1 MAERL
6 RASARVRLRSDP
18 SALVGDHPPTLEP
31 HCWTGRW
38 PRRCAKGLASNVAL
52 LHHFDTLAAWRSACA
67 PQHACGCV
75 QIRPHLLAIILRP
88 WSRTVGL
95 ADGPGRARKVLQT
108 MSHFCITFDTLA
120 AWRSACAPQ
129 HARCCVQI
137 RSHGLVTIPTHWC
150 RTVGFADGPRGARK
164 VLQAMS
170 HFCTPLTLWQRGG
183 APARLSTRAAAFRSV
198 RIGWRSSSDLGAALL
213 DWQMAQDV
221 RERSCKQCRTFAH
234 L

>member
-31 HCWTGRW
+31 HCWTGKW

-52 LHHFDTLAAWRSACA
+52 LHTFDTLAAWRSACA

-75 QIRPHLLAIILRP
+75 QIRPHWLAIILRP

-95 ADGPGRARKVLQT
+95 ADGPGRARKVLQ
-108 MSHFCITFDTLA
+108 
-120 AWRSACAPQ
+120 
-129 HARCCVQI
+129 
-137 RSHGLVTIPTHWC
+137 
-150 RTVGFADGPRGARK
+150 
-164 VLQAMS
+164 AMS
-170 HFCTPLTLWQRGG
+170 HVCTPLTLWQRGG

-213 DWQMAQDV
+213 DWQMAQEV
-221 RERSCKQCRTFAH
+221 RERSCHTFDTLAQTCDIACKTFRARPGPSASPTVRLQGRRMIANQCGRI
-234 L
+234 

>member
-67 PQHACGCV
+67 PQHA
-75 QIRPHLLAIILRP
+75 
-88 WSRTVGL
+88 
-95 ADGPGRARKVLQT
+95 
-108 MSHFCITFDTLA
+108 
-120 AWRSACAPQ
+120 
-129 HARCCVQI
+129 RCCVQI

-183 APARLSTRAAAFRSV
+183 AIARLCTRAAAFRSA
-198 RIGWRSSSDLGAALL
+198 RIGWRLSSDLGAALL
-213 DWQMAQDV
+213 DGKMAQEV
-221 RERSCKQCRTFAH
+221 RKWSCKQCRTFAH